1 LTRRLDDRPH
11 LIIVLN
17 KELLTMQNRREAML
31 SLLDATKPQE
41 TIPAAFFLHFDP
53 QFQRGW
59 PAVEKH
65 LEFFR
70 YTGMDF
76 VKIQFELPF
85 PRHPEI
91 QRPADWANLPIYG
104 KEFYQPQLEVVEG
117 LVRAAK
123 GEALVVLTLYSP
135 FMLAGQ
141 AVGAETV
148 EAHIREDPEAARRG
162 IGRIAESLLIFVR
175 ECIRLGVDGFYH
187 STQGGEASRLGGSGL
202 FEQCVKPFDLLVM
215 NEIARSCIFN
225 ILHICDYHAPYTDL
239 TPFLDYPGHVVNC
252 SLHLGEEL
260 LTPQAISDLFG
271 RPFMGGLERKG
282 ILATGTPAEVAQ
294 AANAALAQRSA
305 RFILGADCTV
315 PGGTSWD
322 NLRTAI
328 AAAHRGW

>member
-1 LTRRLDDRPH
+1 MR
-11 LIIVLN
+11 
-17 KELLTMQNRREAML
+17 NRRDAVL
-31 SLLDATKPQE
+31 AVLDAGKPQAY
-41 TIPAAFFLHFDP
+41 IPGAFFLHFDS
-53 QFQRGW
+53 QYHRGR

-91 QRPADWANLPIYG
+91 RRPGDWARLPVYG

-117 LVRAAK
+117 LVREAK
-123 GEALVVLTLYSP
+123 REALVVLTLYSP

-148 EAHIREDPEAARRG
+148 EAHIRENPEATRRG
-162 IGRIAESLLIFVR
+162 IGIIAESLMIFVQ

-187 STQGGEASRLGGSGL
+187 STQGGEASRLGGGQL
-202 FEQCVKPFDLLVM
+202 FAECVKPFDLLLM
-215 NEIARSCIFN
+215 NEINRACIFN
-225 ILHICDYHAPYTDL
+225 ILHICDYHAAYDDL

-252 SLHLGEEL
+252 SLHLGDRM
-260 LTPQAISDLFG
+260 LTPQEVSTMFG
-271 RPFMGGLERKG
+271 RPYMGGLERKG
-282 ILATGTPAEVAQ
+282 ILATGMQDEVAR
-294 AANAALAQRSA
+294 AATAALRNASAQY
-305 RFILGADCTV
+305 ILGADCTV

-322 NLRTAI
+322 NLRAAI
-328 AAAHRGW
+328 ATAHSYRA

>member
-1 LTRRLDDRPH
+1 M
-11 LIIVLN
+11 N
-17 KELLTMQNRREAML
+17 NRRDAVL
-31 SLLDATKPQE
+31 SLLDASKAPE
-41 TIPAAFFLHFDP
+41 YVPAAFFLHFDP
-53 QFQRGW
+53 QYQRGQA
-59 PAVEKH
+59 AVEKH
-65 LEFFR
+65 MEFFR
-70 YTGMDF
+70 HTGMDF

-91 QRPADWANLPIYG
+91 RRPEDWDKLPVYG
-104 KEFYQPQLEVVEG
+104 KEFYEPQLAVVEG

-123 GEALVVLTLYSP
+123 REALVVLTLYSP

-148 EAHIREDPEAARRG
+148 EAHIRENPEAARRG

-187 STQGGEASRLGGSGL
+187 STQGGEASRLGGTGL

-215 NEIARSCIFN
+215 NEINRSCIFN
-225 ILHICDYHAPYTDL
+225 ILHICDYHAAYADL

-252 SLHLGEEL
+252 SLHVGERA
-260 LTPQAISDLFG
+260 LTPQVVSDLFG

-282 ILATGTPAEVAQ
+282 ILATGTPEEASG
-294 AANAALAQRSA
+294 AALAALRQKSA

-315 PGGTSWD
+315 PGVTSWD
-322 NLRTAI
+322 NLRAAVETA
-328 AAAHRGW
+328 HSYR

>member
-1 LTRRLDDRPH
+1 M
-11 LIIVLN
+11 
-17 KELLTMQNRREAML
+17 KNRREAVL
-31 SLLDATKPQE
+31 AVLDANQPQ
-41 TIPAAFFLHFDP
+41 TYVPAGFFLHFDP
-53 QFQRGW
+53 QYHRGR

-65 LEFFR
+65 LAFFR

-91 QRPADWANLPIYG
+91 QRPADWARLPFYG
-104 KEFYQPQLEVVEG
+104 KDFYQPQLDVVEG
-117 LVRAAK
+117 LVREAK
-123 GEALVVLTLYSP
+123 GDALVVLTLYSP

-148 EAHIREDPEAARRG
+148 EAHIRENPEAARRG
-162 IGRIAESLLIFVR
+162 ISIIAESLLTFVR

-202 FEQCVKPFDLLVM
+202 FEECVKPYDLLVM

-225 ILHICDYHAPYTDL
+225 ILHVCDYHAGYNDL
-239 TPFLDYPGHVVNC
+239 TPFLDYPGHVVNS
-252 SLHLGEEL
+252 SLHVGDRT
-260 LTPQAISDLFG
+260 LTPQEISTMFG

-282 ILATGTPAEVAQ
+282 IIATGTQQEVVQ
-294 AANAALAQRSA
+294 AATDVLRRKSE

-315 PGGTSWD
+315 PGGTAWD
-322 NLRTAI
+322 NLRAAIDTA
-328 AAAHRGW
+328 HSYR

>member
-1 LTRRLDDRPH
+1 
-11 LIIVLN
+11 
-17 KELLTMQNRREAML
+17 MNRREAVL
-31 SLLDATKPQE
+31 SLLDASKPQE
-41 TIPAAFFLHFDP
+41 YIPAAFFLHFDP
-53 QFQRGW
+53 QYHRGR

-91 QRPADWANLPIYG
+91 QRPADWDKLPVYG

-117 LVRAAK
+117 LVREAQD
-123 GEALVVLTLYSP
+123 EALVVLTLYSP

-141 AVGAETV
+141 AVGAEKV
-148 EAHIREDPEAARRG
+148 EAHIRENPEAAKRG
-162 IGRIAESLLIFVR
+162 IGRVAESLLIFVR

-187 STQGGEASRLGGSGL
+187 STQGGEASRLGGTGL

-215 NEIARSCIFN
+215 DEINRSCPFN
-225 ILHICDYHAPYTDL
+225 ILHICDYHAAYADL
-239 TPFLDYPGHVVNC
+239 TPFLDYPGHVVNA
-252 SLHLGEEL
+252 SLHVGDRL
-260 LTPQAISDLFG
+260 LTPQELSAMFG

-282 ILATGTPAEVAQ
+282 ILATGTPEEAGQ
-294 AANAALAQRSA
+294 AAAAALRQKSD

-315 PGGTSWD
+315 PAGTSWD
-322 NLRTAI
+322 NLRAAI
-328 AAAHRGW
+328 AVAHAG

>member
-1 LTRRLDDRPH
+1 M
-11 LIIVLN
+11 
-17 KELLTMQNRREAML
+17 KNRREAVL
-31 SLLDATKPQE
+31 SLLDAGKPQE
-41 TIPAAFFLHFDP
+41 YTPAAFFLHFDP
-53 QFQRGW
+53 SYHRGR

-91 QRPADWANLPIYG
+91 RRPEDWARLPVYG
-104 KEFYQPQLEVVEG
+104 LEFYQPQLEVVEG
-117 LVRAAK
+117 LVREAK
-123 GEALVVLTLYSP
+123 REALVVLTLYSP

-148 EAHIREDPEAARRG
+148 ERHIRENPEAAQRG
-162 IGRIAESLLIFVR
+162 IGRIAESLLLFVR

-202 FEQCVKPFDLLVM
+202 FEQCVKPADLLVM
-215 NEIARSCIFN
+215 NEINRACIFN
-225 ILHICDYHAPYTDL
+225 ILHICDYHAPYADL
-239 TPFLDYPGHVVNC
+239 SPFLDYPGHVVNA
-252 SLHLGEEL
+252 SLHVGDRT
-260 LTPQAISDLFG
+260 LTPQEISDLFG

-282 ILATGTPAEVAQ
+282 VLATGTPEEAGR
-294 AANAALAQRSA
+294 AAAAVLQQKSA

-315 PGGTSWD
+315 PAGTSWD
-322 NLRTAI
+322 NLRAAI
-328 AAAHRGW
+328 AAAHGQR